1 MQLEYGIPQD
11 KGATHLRF
19 GIAKGFFK
27 AEGIDL
33 TLRVVFGG
41 PEIAR
46 QYDNGELKI
55 GEMGTPPATTAL
67 AAGFRF
73 RIIASGVRRRA
84 LQYFVADK
92 SIQNWSDLRSKRVGV
107 LSKGSCSYWFARLV
121 VQKHNL
127 DPDKDLQI
135 VGLGNRYPQIIDL
148 FDSGELQAAVLSE
161 PSLSI
166 GEYRESFRM
175 MKALNDPE
183 FCPTMQ
189 WSVTVA
195 NRTFIEGNPD
205 IVRAV
210 IRGCKRSYHYCA
222 ENPEEFA
229 SFGANYYG
237 IDKATMKRSME
248 RERLD
253 LHNDCMVDMP
263 GLDLAIALQ
272 HRLGAFDTLIKAT
285 DITDLSYLPED
296 REIATV
302 TS

>member
-19 GIAKGFFK
+19 GIEKGFFK

-46 QYDNGELKI
+46 QYDIGELKI

-67 AAGFRF
+67 AAGLRF
-73 RIIASGVRRRA
+73 RIVASGVRRRA

-92 SIQNWSDLRSKRVGV
+92 AIRNWSDLRNKRVGV

-127 DPDKDLQI
+127 DPDTDLEI
-135 VGLGNRYPQIIDL
+135 LGLGDRYPQIIDL

-166 GEYRESFRM
+166 GEYRESFRL

-195 NRTFIEGNPD
+195 NSTFIERNPD

-222 ENPEEFA
+222 DNPDEFA

-248 RERLD
+248 REHLD
-253 LHNDCMVDMP
+253 LHNDCMVDMT

-272 HRLGAFDTLIKAT
+272 LRLGAFDTPIKAT
-285 DITDLSYLPED
+285 DITDLNYLPEV
-296 REIATV
+296 REMAAV
-302 TS
+302 R

>member
-1 MQLEYGIPQD
+1 
-11 KGATHLRF
+11 
-19 GIAKGFFK
+19 
-27 AEGIDL
+27 
-33 TLRVVFGG
+33 VVFGG

-84 LQYFVADK
+84 LQYFVANN

-127 DPDKDLQI
+127 DPDKDLEI
-135 VGLGNRYPQIIDL
+135 VGLGYRYPQIIDL

-195 NRTFIEGNPD
+195 NRTFIDGNPD

-285 DITDLSYLPED
+285 DITDLSYLPES